1 MSDQVFD
8 FRNLRLSKVSMRS
21 ILVVLGVLV
30 GSSIA
35 LGSFYQ
41 VEPGEGA
48 TR

>member
-1 MSDQVFD
+1 MSAQVFD
-8 FRNLRLSKVSMRS
+8 FRNLRLSKVSMRR

-41 VEPGEGA
+41 VEPGEGT

>member
-1 MSDQVFD
+1 MSAQVFD
-8 FRNLRLSKVSMRS
+8 FRNLRLSKVSMRR

-30 GSSIA
+30 GSPIA

-41 VEPGEGA
+41 VEPGEGT